1 MLHEIID
8 MDRESPL
15 IRTLCDMNYFSDWF
29 SLKKNSLNVEK
40 TKLAIFKSPRKLLS
54 GKIKIEL
61 SGKRYHPSNS
71 IKYLGVR
78 IDKFLHSHDQVNNT
92 EVKLNRTNA
101 LLFNSVPQDQN
112 DTLKCFLVSIT
123 RCFFDFWNA
132 INSEGKKITLWWKL
146 KINFI
151 CLAYWISRSRS
162 QIGLSLF
169 HSTKVQIKETK

>member
-78 IDKFLHSHDQVNNT
+78 IDKFLHSHDPVNNT

-112 DTLKCFLVSIT
+112 NTQ
-123 RCFFDFWNA
+123 WNV
-132 INSEGKKITLWWKL
+132 
-146 KINFI
+146 F
-151 CLAYWISRSRS
+151 
-162 QIGLSLF
+162 
-169 HSTKVQIKETK
+169 